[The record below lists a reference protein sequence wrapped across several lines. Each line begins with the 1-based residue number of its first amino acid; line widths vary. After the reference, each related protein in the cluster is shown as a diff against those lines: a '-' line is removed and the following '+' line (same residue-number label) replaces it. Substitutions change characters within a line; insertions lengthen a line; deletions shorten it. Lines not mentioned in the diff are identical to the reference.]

1 MTNHVKH
8 LFMSLFAICIISLV
22 IKMFVQI
29 CPFLNWAVSLLL
41 IFKISSYILKTSP
54 LLVKYYTYKDFL
66 SGCGLFFHS
75 LNNFKRAEVFDLMK
89 SNFFVDCAFGV
100 VPNKSLVYSRSQSF
114 VSYISSRTLIVLC
127 FTFKTLIHFW
137 NFCMQCKIW
146 IKVFFFFFAYRYS
159 MVPVP
164 FVEGT
169 IIFPLI
175 WFCTFVKNWLSGSF
189 SGFSILFCWCK
200 CLSLCQ
206 YVTVLSTVALE

>member
-146 IKVFFFFFAYRYS
+146 IKVFFFFFC
-159 MVPVP
+159 
-164 FVEGT
+164 
-169 IIFPLI
+169 I
-175 WFCTFVKNWLSGSF
+175 
-189 SGFSILFCWCK
+189 
-200 CLSLCQ
+200 
-206 YVTVLSTVALE
+206 